1 MPYFL
6 RQLFCD
12 GISDRAADARI
23 VTWISHGSLVTSADV
38 SSATWVS
45 HGWLAT
51 GVTEGGR
58 TQHDSSVITPH
69 TAPVIMTS
77 HRPAVIY
84 SVISTGVMFSSSL
97 IQSSSQLFSGL
108 AFRVIQFLA
117 DTVFI

>member
-38 SSATWVS
+38 GAATWVS

-51 GVTEGGR
+51 GVTKEVG
-58 TQHDSSVITPH
+58 HSM
-69 TAPVIMTS
+69 TALS
-77 HRPAVIY
+77 
-84 SVISTGVMFSSSL
+84 
-97 IQSSSQLFSGL
+97 
-108 AFRVIQFLA
+108 
-117 DTVFI
+117 